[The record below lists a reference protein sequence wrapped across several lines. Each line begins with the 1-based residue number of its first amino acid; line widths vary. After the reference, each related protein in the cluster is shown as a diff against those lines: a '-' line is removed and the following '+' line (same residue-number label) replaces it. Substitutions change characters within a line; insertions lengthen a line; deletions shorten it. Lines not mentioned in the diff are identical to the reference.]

1 MFQFSNEIRGNYTGV
16 VISISLLFVLPAC
29 VSALIVFLTDMSGK
43 KERKYYTQ
51 MPLWIMGLVLLASA
65 ITLREGVICVLMLS
79 PFWWLA
85 ALFGSQTVYRLQQK
99 YKIGGG
105 INSMILAIV
114 PFLSLFIETQF
125 QQPTDHYAV
134 TRSIIIEAPVQD
146 IWPLLVKLDDIQ
158 SDEGKWNLTQN
169 LLGVP
174 KPAKA
179 TIDMAN
185 FPYIRHA
192 EWGKNITFEEHI
204 TEFKVN
210 QKMGWDFVFPNE
222 SVSAHT
228 DRHISADGHHLKIR
242 SGSYDLISVSSTQT
256 ELVLNTTYR
265 ATSPVNLYAKLWG
278 ELILGDIQ
286 TNILHLIQDRAEGDI
301 AQPNAAMTSTAQRG

>member
-1 MFQFSNEIRGNYTGV
+1 MFQFSNELRGNASGV
-16 VISISLLFVLPAC
+16 VISISLLFILPAC
-29 VSALIVFLTDMSGK
+29 VSALIVFLTDMAGK

-65 ITLREGVICVLMLS
+65 ITLREGVICILMLS
-79 PFWWLA
+79 PFWWLS

-105 INSMILAIV
+105 LNCMILAIV
-114 PFLSLFIETQF
+114 PFLSLFVETQF

-134 TRSIIIEAPVQD
+134 TRSITIDAPANE

-158 SDEGKWNLTQN
+158 PDEGKWNITQN

-174 KPAKA
+174 KPASA
-179 TIDMAN
+179 TIN
-185 FPYIRHA
+185 TEKLPYIRHA
-192 EWGKNITFEEHI
+192 GWGENVTFEEHI
-204 TEFKVN
+204 TTFDVN
-210 QKMGWDFVFPNE
+210 QKMGWNFVFPND
-222 SVSAHT
+222 SVSAYT
-228 DRHISADGHHLKIR
+228 DRHISADGHHLKIKT
-242 SGSYDLISVSSTQT
+242 GGY
-256 ELVLNTTYR
+256 ELVSVTPNQTQLILTTEYR

-286 TNILHLIQDRAEGDI
+286 NNILTLIQDRAEATPI
-301 AQPNAAMTSTAQRG
+301 